1 MGPAATNHTPS
12 CSPPPDYRIAAL
24 RVKDACGA
32 GCAGRGPA
40 RSLTRTGP
48 LTRDRQLAGK
58 QGTPGPRGTPAG
70 QSGMPVTVREPGQK
84 PQTLRLTRPRS
95 FRDDSFSL

>member
-1 MGPAATNHTPS
+1 MGPRSHHNHTPS

-32 GCAGRGPA
+32 GYAGRDPA

-48 LTRDRQLAGK
+48 LTRIGSSRETGNAQA
-58 QGTPGPRGTPAG
+58 PGG
-70 QSGMPVTVREPGQK
+70 
-84 PQTLRLTRPRS
+84 RPRAS
-95 FRDDSFSL
+95 PACLQPSGNPDKNRKPSA